1 MYEME
6 RAVYVK
12 GGFTMR
18 IDDENKVVWC
28 SEELLNWHSRKVSRA
43 TAYYA
48 VADAIDTYVGNQEFK
63 DMFSGSKEFEMY
75 LIAILNHY
83 TFKLEEQLAEMNAQ
97 FVDKFITVFRDAFK
111 EGKDIT
117 YDDYRNP
124 EISFEFKL
132 INDVLYLAD
141 SRVSDHDTSYTKF
154 DVLDLL
160 QPGLWAI
167 DGTVML

>member
-1 MYEME
+1 M
-6 RAVYVK
+6 
-12 GGFTMR
+12 FT
-18 IDDENKVVWC
+18 D
-28 SEELLNWHSRKVSRA
+28 
-43 TAYYA
+43 
-48 VADAIDTYVGNQEFK
+48 
-63 DMFSGSKEFEMY
+63 
-75 LIAILNHY
+75 
-83 TFKLEEQLAEMNAQ
+83 EQLAEMAEMNAQ
-97 FVDKFITVFRDAFK
+97 FVEKFITVFRDAFK

-141 SRVSDHDTSYTKF
+141 SRVSDDDTSYTKF
-154 DVLDLL
+154 DVMDLL